1 LGAAIVFSDRGSWLG
16 FRGPTTAGGGP
27 FHGPATMRSMDHPEN
42 PARGG
47 ASDRI
52 ARAHDKAFV
61 LYEGKRT
68 PHRSCGIC
76 LAETFGLA
84 SRSYQALRRGGITG
98 AGECGAIKA
107 GELVLGEILG
117 SPDPTGPVTDALRA
131 AAMRYR
137 DVWRERLRGHVG
149 TSLVCNDLTSPF
161 TDFAGPDRLSY
172 CTRIAAEVA
181 AAVATVLEEM
191 GVEVD
196 IQPPELDAPDAA
208 TARCDPRGSDPAGG

>member
-1 LGAAIVFSDRGSWLG
+1 MA
-16 FRGPTTAGGGP
+16 
-27 FHGPATMRSMDHPEN
+27 SMDHASSPS
-42 PARGG
+42 RGG
-47 ASDRI
+47 ANDRI
-52 ARAHDKAFV
+52 ARARDKAFV

-107 GELVLGEILG
+107 GELVLGELLG
-117 SPDPTGPVTDALRA
+117 SPDPTGPVTEALRA

-149 TSLVCNDLTSPF
+149 TSIVCDELTSPF
-161 TDFAGPDRLSY
+161 TAFASPERLAF

-181 AAVATVLEEM
+181 ASVAAVLEEV

-196 IQPPELDAPDAA
+196 VDPPQLDAPE
-208 TARCDPRGSDPAGG
+208 G